1 MTRALLL
8 EDPHT
13 DADKIFAAQGIEVI
27 RHHGAL
33 DEDELI
39 SALEGVNIVG
49 IRSKTNLTKKV
60 FDAHP
65 QLRAVGAFCIGTNQI
80 DLAAATSSGV
90 AVFNAPYSNTRSV
103 VELAIAE
110 IIALT
115 RRLTVRNSKLHRGIW
130 DKSAAGSHEVRGR
143 TLGIVGYGNI
153 GTQLSVLAEAL
164 GMQVVFY
171 DIAERLALGNA
182 RRVATLEEL
191 LAISDIVSLH
201 VDGAATN
208 QSLFGAK
215 QFAAMKPGSLFI
227 NLSRGFVT
235 DLEALSAA
243 LESGHIAGAAVDV
256 FPTEPKQNGDPF
268 DSPLVGMEN
277 VILTPHVGGST
288 MEAQIDIAHFVAAK
302 LCDYER
308 AATTEMSVNLPN
320 LVLQPTDTSRFRL
333 ALIHRNTPGVL
344 ATLNQLFATY
354 GANIDGQILSTIE
367 DTGYVL
373 TDLSTPLPESAL
385 EAIGKL
391 DEIIRMRVVERTSPI
406 PS

>member
-8 EDPHT
+8 EDPHK
-13 DADKIFAAQGIEVI
+13 DADAVFAAQDIDVT

-33 DEDELI
+33 DEAELI
-39 SALEGVNIVG
+39 DALDGVNIVG
-49 IRSKTNLTKKV
+49 IRSKTNITKAV

-65 QLRAVGAFCIGTNQI
+65 QLRAIGAFCIGTNQI
-80 DLAAATSSGV
+80 DLRAASEAGV

-130 DKSAAGSHEVRGR
+130 DKSSAGSHEVRGR
-143 TLGIVGYGNI
+143 TLGIIGYGNI

-164 GMQVVFY
+164 GMNVVFY

-191 LAISDIVSLH
+191 LAISDVVSLH
-201 VDGAATN
+201 VDGAASN
-208 QSLFGAK
+208 QSFFGARE
-215 QFAAMKPGSLFI
+215 FAAMKPGALFI

-235 DLEALSAA
+235 DLDALVEA
-243 LESGHIAGAAVDV
+243 LESGHVAGAAVDV
-256 FPTEPKQNGDPF
+256 FPTEPKQNGDSF
-268 DSPLVGMEN
+268 DSPLVGMDN

-288 MEAQIDIAHFVAAK
+288 LEAQLDIARFVATK
-302 LCDYER
+302 LCEYER
-308 AATTEMSVNLPN
+308 SATTEMSVNLPN
-320 LVLQPTDTSRFRL
+320 LTLQPTDTSLFRL

-354 GANIDGQILSTIE
+354 GANIDAQILSTLG

-373 TDLSTPLPESAL
+373 TDLSTPLPQPAL
-385 EAIGKL
+385 DAISKL
-391 DEIIRMRVVERTSPI
+391 PQTVRLRVMERATALR
-406 PS
+406 

>member
-1 MTRALLL
+1 MTRVLLL
-8 EDPHT
+8 EDPHQ
-13 DADKIFAAQGIEVI
+13 DADAIFAAHGIDVI
-27 RHHGAL
+27 RQRGAL
-33 DEDELI
+33 DETELI
-39 SALEGVNIVG
+39 EALDGVHMVG
-49 IRSKTNLTKKV
+49 IRSKTIITKAV

-65 QLRAVGAFCIGTNQI
+65 QLRAIGAFCIGTNQI
-80 DLAAATSSGV
+80 DLRAASDAGV

-164 GMQVVFY
+164 GMKVVFY

-191 LAISDIVSLH
+191 LQISDVVSLH
-201 VDGAATN
+201 VDGASTN
-208 QSLFGAK
+208 HSFFGTH
-215 QFAAMKPGSLFI
+215 QFAAMKPGALFI

-235 DLEALSAA
+235 DLDALVEA
-243 LESGHIAGAAVDV
+243 LESGHIAGAAIDV
-256 FPTEPKQNGDPF
+256 FPTEPKQNGDTF
-268 DSPLVGMEN
+268 TSPLVGMDN

-288 MEAQIDIAHFVAAK
+288 LEAQVDIAQFVAGK
-302 LCDYER
+302 LCDYEH

-320 LVLQPTDTSRFRL
+320 LVLQPSPTSNFRL
-333 ALIHRNTPGVL
+333 ALIHRNMPGVL

-354 GANIDGQILSTIE
+354 GANIDAQILSTVGRI
-367 DTGYVL
+367 GYVL
-373 TDLSTPLPESAL
+373 TDLSTPLPQPAL
-385 EAIGKL
+385 AAIEKL
-391 DEIIRMRVVERTSPI
+391 PETVRMRVVEHTAR
-406 PS
+406 